1 MARKPMS
8 IQIEETLQESFKRK
22 FRLLNNIGKCNA
34 LKYSDVAEALLQS
47 YVDGKIDVQVE
58 MKYTVTPKTL

>member
-22 FRLLNNIGKCNA
+22 CKCNS

-47 YVDGKIDVQVE
+47 YVDGKIDVRVE

>member
-8 IQIEETLQESFKRK
+8 IQIEETLQESFKLK
-22 FRLLNNIGKCNA
+22 CKCNS
-34 LKYSDVAEALLQS
+34 LKYSGVAEALLQS
-47 YVDGKIDVQVE
+47 YVDGKIDVRVE

>member
-1 MARKPMS
+1 MARKTMS
-8 IQIEETLQESFKRK
+8 IQIEQTLQESFKQ
-22 FRLLNNIGKCNA
+22 KCKDNS
-34 LKYSDVAEALLQS
+34 LKYSDVVEALLQS

>member
-8 IQIEETLQESFKRK
+8 IQIEETLQESFKLK
-22 FRLLNNIGKCNA
+22 WKCNS

-47 YVDGKIDVQVE
+47 YVDGKIDVRVE

>member
-8 IQIEETLQESFKRK
+8 IQIEETLQESFKLK
-22 FRLLNNIGKCNA
+22 CKCNS

-47 YVDGKIDVQVE
+47 YVDGKIDV
-58 MKYTVTPKTL
+58 